1 MNEDLV
7 NMLSG
12 CIPDGIRRSAQ
23 CFGIPETAA
32 LFVCIMKHQPISN
45 VKLMEIFK
53 TDQSYLWSVVSALG
67 DCELIE
73 QCQWEG
79 VILYRVTRF
88 GETLFNTL
96 FDAVIPDSHRWEPVR
111 P

>member
-1 MNEDLV
+1 MNEELV
-7 NMLSG
+7 KIMSG
-12 CIPDGIRRSAQ
+12 RVSERVRRGIG

-32 LFVCIMKHQPISN
+32 LFICIMKHQPISN

-53 TDQSYLWSVVSALG
+53 TDQAYLWEVTKLLG
-67 DCELIE
+67 ACELIE
-73 QCQWEG
+73 QSQWEG

-88 GETLFNTL
+88 GETLFGVL
-96 FDAVIPDSHRWEPVR
+96 FDAVIPDSHRWEPVK

>member
-1 MNEDLV
+1 MNEELV
-7 NMLSG
+7 NMMCG
-12 CIPDGIRRSAQ
+12 KVPERVRRGIG

-45 VKLMEIFK
+45 IKLMDIFK
-53 TDQSYLWSVVSALG
+53 TDQAYLWEVIKLLG
-67 DCELIE
+67 TCELIE

-79 VILYRVTRF
+79 EILYRVTRF
-88 GETLFNTL
+88 GETLFEVL
-96 FDAVIPDSHRWEPVR
+96 FAVIPDSHRWEPVK